1 MKTFF
6 KNRSFYSVLFS
17 VVLSVVIVA
26 GAAGA
31 ATTISTNINTGGTL
45 TVTGATSLN
54 ASTTIGSADSNTFQI
69 WANASTTNSF
79 TVNTILYVD
88 GATLLN
94 GNVTLG
100 DAASDVITLTG
111 NATTSNSFQVGLDS
125 AAAAN
130 GDLYVSGMATT
141 TGSSGDIATQ
151 GTLTVG
157 GDVSGTAVD
166 RIFAGVCNFAAT
178 VTISASTTGYVIC
191 ENATGITETDR
202 VLVMATSSLPENFMI
217 QSASSTPTNGAISVL
232 IYNTGQVAGDVTG
245 VRSLNYWA
253 FR

>member
-1 MKTFF
+1 MKKGINFF
-6 KNRSFYSVLFS
+6 KNRSFYAVF
-17 VVLSVVIVA
+17 LSVVISVVLVA

-31 ATTISTNINTGGTL
+31 ATTISANINTGGTL
-45 TVTGATSLN
+45 DVTGATTLSSTLTVTGATTLN
-54 ASTTIGSADSNTFQI
+54 GNITLGSDDADVLTINAVASTT
-69 WANASTTNSF
+69 AN
-79 TVNTILYVD
+79 
-88 GATLLN
+88 
-94 GNVTLG
+94 
-100 DAASDVITLTG
+100 
-111 NATTSNSFQVGLDS
+111 FQVGTDVS
-125 AAAAN
+125 APS
-130 GDLYVSGMATT
+130 DLFISGMATT
-141 TGSSGDIATQ
+141 TGLSGDIATQ

-178 VTISASTTGYVIC
+178 VTINASTTGYVIC

-232 IYNTGQVAGDVTG
+232 IYNTGQVAGDATG